1 VAYTNIIYDHVID
14 GVYDLMATEF
24 PGTQIRFD
32 KNVGNS
38 FLILIESDDFSS
50 LLANGQVRDYGL
62 QIIYEQKVG
71 AYSKHTLKEVTNVIE
86 RVKELFKDNTL
97 NWEAVNK
104 NWEDVVDTW
113 GRMLT
118 VEKSTY
124 YSDMM
129 LTENWE
135 AVNKNWEDVVDT
147 WGGEIQRWIDGRIT
161 SVEYE
166 QDGDILRASL
176 NFQCTVMEVT

>member
-1 VAYTNIIYDHVID
+1 MAYTNIIYDHVID

-38 FLILIESDDFSS
+38 FLILIESDDYSS
-50 LLANGQVRDYGL
+50 LLANGQVREYGL

-71 AYSKHTLKEVTNVIE
+71 AYSKSTLKEVTNVIE
-86 RVKELFKDNTL
+86 RVKELFKDNTFEKSTYYGDMML
-97 NWEAVNK
+97 TENWEDVNK
-104 NWEDVVDTW
+104 NWEDVVD
-113 GRMLT
+113 
-118 VEKSTY
+118 V
-124 YSDMM
+124 
-129 LTENWE
+129 
-135 AVNKNWEDVVDT
+135 

>member
-1 VAYTNIIYDHVID
+1 MAYTNIIYDHVID

-50 LLANGQVRDYGL
+50 LLANGQIREYGL

-71 AYSKHTLKEVTNVIE
+71 AYSKSTLKEVTNLIE
-86 RVKELFKDNTL
+86 RVKELFKDNTF
-97 NWEAVNK
+97 
-104 NWEDVVDTW
+104 
-113 GRMLT
+113 
-118 VEKSTY
+118 EKSTY